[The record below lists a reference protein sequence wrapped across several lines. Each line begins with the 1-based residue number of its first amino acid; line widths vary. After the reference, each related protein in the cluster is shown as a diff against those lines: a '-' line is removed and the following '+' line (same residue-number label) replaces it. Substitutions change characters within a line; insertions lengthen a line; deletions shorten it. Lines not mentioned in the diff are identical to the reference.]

1 MTINQLSIF
10 VENKAGALGKITHI
24 LAKENIDIRAMSIA
38 DTKDFGILRLIVSDE
53 EKAKNALKENDCM
66 VSITEVVGIAIT
78 DEPGS
83 LSRVMELLYANGI
96 NVEYMYAF
104 ITISKKYAYVVVR
117 VEDNDKAMG
126 ILENN
131 GVKLV
136 TKEDI
141 RNL

>member
-10 VENKAGALGKITHI
+10 VENKAGALGEITHI
-24 LAKENIDIRAMSIA
+24 LAEENIDIRAMSIA

-53 EKAKNALKENDCM
+53 EKAKKVLQKNDCI

-83 LSRVMELLYANGI
+83 LSRVMELLYTNGI

-104 ITISKKYAYVVVR
+104 ITISKQYAYVVVR
-117 VEDNDKAMG
+117 VEDNNKAMK
-126 ILENN
+126 ILETN

-136 TKEDI
+136 SKDDI
-141 RNL
+141 KNL

>member
-24 LAKENIDIRAMSIA
+24 LAQENIDIRAMSIA

-117 VEDNDKAMG
+117 VEDNDKAME
-126 ILENN
+126 ILVNN

-136 TKEDI
+136 SKEDI